1 MSQIRIAALALC
13 AVAVFSSGCTTAK
26 SLLGRSSAK
35 TSATRSEKD
44 IVACEKMCEMA
55 GDSES
60 NSSAVTNC
68 KKDCR
73 N

>member
-1 MSQIRIAALALC
+1 MHHIRLAALTLC

-35 TSATRSEKD
+35 SSSTRSQKD

-55 GDSES
+55 GDSEKNSRAVS
-60 NSSAVTNC
+60 NC
-68 KKDCR
+68 QKDCR